1 MELSLIRKGK
11 TNIPQERIIYL
22 LQINKNHVCYIKNI
36 SIFLKRFYNVAKDR
50 EICRN
55 CFVQFKNKS
64 EYNNHVTSKVC
75 IYRIPFP
82 TKIVLPPKN
91 SKMSF
96 KSLGKTLPPIL
107 YATQILKA
115 CYSPTMI
122 LQVVT
127 YFIFMKWGIL
137 HTLF

>member
-1 MELSLIRKGK
+1 M
-11 TNIPQERIIYL
+11 

-36 SIFLKRFYNVAKDR
+36 PIFLKRFYNVAKDR

-64 EYNNHVTSKVC
+64 EYDDHVTSKVC

-91 SKMSF
+91 SKISF
-96 KSLGKTLPPIL
+96 KSLGKTLPPHLI
-107 YATQILKA
+107 
-115 CYSPTMI
+115 CYVNRKKHTTPQQWSYKWRHSSYSWND
-122 LQVVT
+122 VVCICYFKWYHRRYT
-127 YFIFMKWGIL
+127 YI
-137 HTLF
+137 